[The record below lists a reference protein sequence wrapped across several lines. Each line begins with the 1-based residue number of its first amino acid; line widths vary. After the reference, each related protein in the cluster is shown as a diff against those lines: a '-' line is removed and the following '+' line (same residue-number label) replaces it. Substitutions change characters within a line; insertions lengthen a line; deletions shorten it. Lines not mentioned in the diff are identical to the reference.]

1 VLGRHSPGTG
11 DGAQT
16 AALTPKEQWQVL
28 ACVVFG
34 LFMVILD
41 QTVVNVAFPTI
52 QRQFA
57 AEVNAVS
64 WVLSLYIMMLGIATP
79 LSGFLA
85 DRFGHKRM
93 FLSSL
98 ALFVTG
104 SLLCGLAPS
113 LGTLILA
120 RAIQGVGG
128 GIGLPIGTALLF
140 STFPPH
146 ERGKAMGVFG
156 IAMVVAPAMGP
167 ILGGWLVDA
176 GHWRWIFFINVPIGL
191 VGVLLGLRWLKPE
204 SGRGDVR
211 FDPAGLLFSSIGF
224 GSVLYAAS
232 RAADKGWGAA
242 EVVTWFAV
250 GAAALLLFALIE
262 LKWAREPLLDL
273 RLFGK
278 QDFTSAAVTGYVSVI
293 ALFGAEFLMPLYL
306 QLMRGRTAME
316 AGILLLPMAIAAAIA
331 TPVSGR
337 LFDRIG
343 ARPLAVIGF
352 SILAVNTWQLSK
364 LTATTTIPWIQFL
377 LFIRGIALGLTVQT
391 TLLVGLSVVP
401 LSKTAR
407 ASALINSTRQ
417 VVQAIGVAVLAT
429 ILASAVAPELTAGLK
444 QFQAQAPAVEK
455 LPDGSRFELCN
466 LPVPPAGASGASG
479 AGAPGPGAPGS
490 GAPGAGAPGS
500 GALGPAAAG
509 AAAPAIPGAPP
520 GMPPQALGMIHEFC
534 TQYTGGLEHDYRVTF
549 YASLVAIALG
559 AILPGWPGKWT
570 RRSTGAPPA
579 VGH

>member
-1 VLGRHSPGTG
+1 MSKQGSAAPQMTQAPG
-11 DGAQT
+11 
-16 AALTPKEQWQVL
+16 LTPKEQWQVL

-52 QRQFA
+52 QRQFTA
-57 AEVNAVS
+57 DVNAVS
-64 WVLSLYIMMLGIATP
+64 WILSLYIMMLGIATP

-93 FLSSL
+93 FLS
-98 ALFVTG
+98 ALGLFTVG
-104 SLLCGLAPS
+104 SLLCGLSPS
-113 LGTLILA
+113 LWTLILA

-128 GIGLPIGTALLF
+128 GIALPIGTALLF
-140 STFPPH
+140 AAFPPH

-156 IAMVVAPAMGP
+156 IAMVVAPALGP

-191 VGVLLGLRWLKPE
+191 IGVLLGLRWLKPE
-204 SGRGDVR
+204 TGRNDVG
-211 FDPAGLLFSSIGF
+211 FDPVGLLFSSIGF

-232 RAADKGWGAA
+232 TAAAKGWGAT
-242 EVVTWFAV
+242 EVVSWFVV
-250 GAAALLLFALIE
+250 GVVALAFFALFE
-262 LKWAREPLLDL
+262 LKWAKEPLLDL
-273 RLFGK
+273 RLFRDGV
-278 QDFTSAAVTGYVSVI
+278 FTSATLTGYVSVI
-293 ALFGAEFLMPLYL
+293 ALFGAEFLMPMYL
-306 QLMRGRTAME
+306 QLMRGRTALE

-331 TPVSGR
+331 TPISGR

-364 LTATTTIPWIQFL
+364 LTAGTAINWIQFL

-391 TLLVGLSVVP
+391 TMLTALSAVP
-401 LSKTAR
+401 PTKTAR
-407 ASALINSTRQ
+407 GSALINSTRQ

-429 ILASAVAPELTAGLK
+429 ILASSVTPQLTTALHT
-444 QFQAQAPAVEK
+444 FQAQAPAAQT

-466 LPVPPAGASGASG
+466 LPVSTA
-479 AGAPGPGAPGS
+479 
-490 GAPGAGAPGS
+490 
-500 GALGPAAAG
+500 
-509 AAAPAIPGAPP
+509 GAPP
-520 GMPPQALGMIHEFC
+520 GMPPQALGLIHEFC
-534 TQYTGGLEHDYRVTF
+534 GQYTTGLEHDYRITF
-549 YASLVAIALG
+549 YASLVAILLG

-570 RRSTGAPPA
+570 RRSGGGPA
-579 VGH
+579 VPGH